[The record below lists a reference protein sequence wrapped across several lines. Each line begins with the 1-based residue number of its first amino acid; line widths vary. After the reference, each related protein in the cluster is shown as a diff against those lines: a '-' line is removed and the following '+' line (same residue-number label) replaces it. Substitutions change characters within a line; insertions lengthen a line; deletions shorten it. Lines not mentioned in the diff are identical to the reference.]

1 MVVNQ
6 YSRIILANRAF
17 YECFKLDKKQVES
30 KPMYEVLPVRIL
42 YEMVSDILAGKETEP
57 FLEFNYVSDGH
68 ERIFIG
74 NVLLTQKEEA
84 LVILSDVTIE
94 REKQERLYLTDRLA
108 SIGEMSSGIA
118 HELNNPLTSIISLT
132 QLLLEE
138 DLSSEE
144 QEDIEVIN
152 KEAQR
157 AATIVKNLL
166 SFARKHQPVRQPTQI
181 NKIIEDVLQLR
192 KYEHKLSDIQVCT
205 HFDAKLPDTMVD
217 YFQMQQV
224 FLNIVL
230 NAENAV
236 TGNQQQK
243 PLLDIATRRTNGTIK
258 ILFKDNGSGIAPEHM
273 NHIFDPFF
281 TTKGVGKGTGLG
293 LSICYGIIS
302 AHGGK
307 IYAQS
312 KSGQGTT
319 FIVELPVSGR
329 NGKNRNQEN

>member
-1 MVVNQ
+1 
-6 YSRIILANRAF
+6 
-17 YECFKLDKKQVES
+17 
-30 KPMYEVLPVRIL
+30 
-42 YEMVSDILAGKETEP
+42 
-57 FLEFNYVSDGH
+57 
-68 ERIFIG
+68 
-74 NVLLTQKEEA
+74 
-84 LVILSDVTIE
+84 
-94 REKQERLYLTDRLA
+94 
-108 SIGEMSSGIA
+108 
-118 HELNNPLTSIISLT
+118 LT